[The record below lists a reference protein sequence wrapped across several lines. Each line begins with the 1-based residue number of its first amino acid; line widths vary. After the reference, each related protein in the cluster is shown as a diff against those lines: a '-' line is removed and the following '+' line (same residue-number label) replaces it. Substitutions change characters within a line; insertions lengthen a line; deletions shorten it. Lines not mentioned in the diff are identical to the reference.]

1 MVLKING
8 RECPLNF
15 GIGFIRELDKK
26 YYVQAQSGN
35 KFGNGL
41 ETRVPYL
48 LTGDVIALAEFIY
61 MGTARM
67 ETGRPSEQDVDEYID
82 TVDDIEKLFDTV
94 VDELKK
100 SNACKMKVQ
109 DLLKSLEEVEKSLK
123 AAKNLNKK

>member
-48 LTGDVIALAEFIY
+48 LTGDVIALSEFIY

-67 ETGRPSEQDVDEYID
+67 EAGRPSAQDVDEYID